1 MTFAIPSDSDLSM
14 ILWSPLSSEEIRRLL
29 GLVQLLISCYPTKF
43 GQRYIQKV
51 SLSQQEFTVCM
62 RHMESRRR
70 EKDKT
75 EAILFGGGK
84 ESESLCETESWVV
97 PVPEAVFASE
107 LTQLFTKVHF
117 TKDFQARKSP
127 PVHKG
132 WSSWGSPESNA
143 HWVCCLYGVSM
154 IVCPE
159 TWTIEAS
166 RLGWMPAG
174 QWAG

>member
-1 MTFAIPSDSDLSM
+1 MSWYHSRFS
-14 ILWSPLSSEEIRRLL
+14 
-29 GLVQLLISCYPTKF
+29 
-43 GQRYIQKV
+43 QRYIYKV
-51 SLSQQEFTVCM
+51 SLSQQEITVCM

-70 EKDKT
+70 EEDRT

-84 ESESLCETESWVV
+84 ESERLCETELWVV
-97 PVPEAVFASE
+97 PVPKAAFASE

-132 WSSWGSPESNA
+132 RSSWGSPESNV
-143 HWVCCLYGVSM
+143 HCVCCLYGLSM
-154 IVCPE
+154 LASPE
-159 TWTIEAS
+159 TRTIEAS

-174 QWAG
+174 WWAG